1 MRRFIHICLWTLTGI
16 FATASLSAQN
26 PFTYHKGKTYKDVAA
41 YRMEKNIDL
50 NNLYSIYPHNIRTAS
65 TGTSGYTFV

>member
-26 PFTYHKGKTYKDVAA
+26 PFTYIK
-41 YRMEKNIDL
+41 EKHTKMLQLTGWKKI
-50 NNLYSIYPHNIRTAS
+50 S
-65 TGTSGYTFV
+65 T

>member
-50 NNLYSIYPHNIRTAS
+50 NTYTPSTPHNIRTAS

>member
-50 NNLYSIYPHNIRTAS
+50 NTYTPS
-65 TGTSGYTFV
+65 TP